1 MFATRI
7 GQNHHLRG
15 KLAYLLRVLD
25 KLIASMSGL
34 RYTRFVGD
42 GDSSVH
48 STLLDNCNVP
58 YGEEISP
65 RLKVLIMRV
74 RVTVMAWR
82 S

>member
-7 GQNHHLRG
+7 GQNHHLIG
-15 KLAYLLRVLD
+15 KLAYLLRVSD
-25 KLIASMSGL
+25 KLRVSL
-34 RYTRFVGD
+34 RYNRLVGD

-48 STLLDNCNVP
+48 LTLLDNVT